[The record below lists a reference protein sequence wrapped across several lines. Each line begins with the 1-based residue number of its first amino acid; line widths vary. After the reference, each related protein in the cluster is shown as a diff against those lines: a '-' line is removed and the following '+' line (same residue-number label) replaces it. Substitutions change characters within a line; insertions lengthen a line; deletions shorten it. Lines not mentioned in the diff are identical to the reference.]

1 MVSPSETTVPDGRPE
16 RGAGAAPAKIV
27 SGGQTGV
34 DRAALDAAIK
44 LGIRCGGWV
53 PKGRR
58 AEDGP
63 IDSAYPMTETQSSS
77 YEDRTHRNVADS
89 DATLIITRG
98 APDGGTKVAVD
109 EAAALG
115 KPYHIVD
122 LMRTHSP
129 LAALRWLESKRP
141 EVLNVAGP
149 RESKVPGIYDEASTF
164 LTHLMNLAA
173 GSSNA

>member
-1 MVSPSETTVPDGRPE
+1 MVTPSVTTVSGGQPE

-27 SGGQTGV
+27 SGGQSGV
-34 DRAALDAAIK
+34 DRAALDVAIK
-44 LGIRCGGWV
+44 LGILCGGWV

-63 IDSAYPMTETQSSS
+63 LDSAYPMIETQSSG
-77 YEDRTHRNVADS
+77 YEDRTRRNVVDS
-89 DATLIITRG
+89 DATLLITRG
-98 APDGGTKVAVD
+98 APDGGTKVTVD

-141 EVLNVAGP
+141 NVLNIAGP
-149 RESKVPGIYDEASTF
+149 RESTAPGIYDEASTF

-173 GSSNA
+173 GSRGA